1 MFLKRVLLYHIH
13 VVKTRTHGHVSYFAY
28 CNSTLACTQD
38 LCTGNY
44 NIPNFDKILVS
55 VHVAKTEK
63 IVPIQVLAIKHNRD
77 SKNNYRN
84 IRRGVNL

>member
-1 MFLKRVLLYHIH
+1 M
-13 VVKTRTHGHVSYFAY
+13 
-28 CNSTLACTQD
+28 
-38 LCTGNY
+38 
-44 NIPNFDKILVS
+44 S